1 MFVVK
6 EIIMTKILVPID
18 FSKSSDNALDY
29 AIGLASFLPAD
40 IILLHVES
48 IYLYNLDSTI
58 LNNTIEDKVEI
69 SQNILKEKAVK
80 IRKENMSISNVEY
93 HVEAGNVEKT
103 ISDYITNYRID
114 FVVMSISEPKT
125 SRAKQLFG
133 SKVLPISKNSEA
145 PVFVIPEDYQY
156 KKNQTISY
164 ASEYS
169 SDIKQYNSLFQ
180 IKFLNKLFNSK
191 LNVLHVIPQNHV
203 LNAIETEA
211 DLYVE
216 ETLENTNHKT
226 FILSENKAS
235 NELLDFV
242 TKHEIDLMVV
252 EPKKHSFFHKLFYP
266 STTKEVAFKSPVPVL
281 TIKS

>member
-1 MFVVK
+1 
-6 EIIMTKILVPID
+6 
-18 FSKSSDNALDY
+18 
-29 AIGLASFLPAD
+29 
-40 IILLHVES
+40 
-48 IYLYNLDSTI
+48 LDSTI
-58 LNNTIEDKVEI
+58 LTNTIEDKIEI
-69 SQNILKEKAVK
+69 SRNILKEKAAK

-114 FVVMSISEPKT
+114 FVVMGISEPKT
-125 SRAKQLFG
+125 SPAKQLFG
-133 SKVLPISKNSEA
+133 STVLPISKNSEA
-145 PVFVIPEDYQY
+145 PVFVIPEDYKY
-156 KKNQTISY
+156 KKIQTIAY

-169 SDIKQYNSLFQ
+169 SDIKQHNGLFQ
-180 IKFLNKLFNSK
+180 IKFLNKLFDSK

-203 LNAIETEA
+203 LNEVETEA
-211 DLYVE
+211 DQYVE
-216 ETLENTNHKT
+216 ETLEETNHKT

-235 NELLDFV
+235 NGLLDFV
-242 TKHEIDLMVV
+242 NKNEVDLMVV

>member
-18 FSKSSDNALDY
+18 FSKSSDNALEY
-29 AIGLASFLPAD
+29 AIGLAIFLAAD

-48 IYLYNLDSTI
+48 IFLYNFDSTI
-58 LNNTIEDKVEI
+58 LTNTIEDKVEI
-69 SQNILKEKAVK
+69 SKNILKEKAVK

-125 SRAKQLFG
+125 SPAKQLFG
-133 SKVLPISKNSEA
+133 STVLPISKNSEA
-145 PVFVIPEDYQY
+145 PVFVIPENYQY
-156 KKNQTISY
+156 KKIQTIAY

-169 SDIKQYNSLFQ
+169 SDIKQHNSLFQ

-203 LNAIETEA
+203 LNASETDA

-226 FILSENKAS
+226 FILSENKSRNA
-235 NELLDFV
+235 LLDFV

-252 EPKKHSFFHKLFYP
+252 EPKKHYFFHKLFYP
-266 STTKEVAFKSPVPVL
+266 STTKEVAFKSPVPL
-281 TIKS
+281 LNIKS